1 MSELGPE
8 ARALLE
14 HTRDGDDPSEL
25 DRARLRNRLG
35 VALAAAATTAAV
47 SAAAPAAA
55 TSVSAAAATT
65 TATATKAAIGV
76 QVAAGAQAVVATSVT
91 AKISVAVTVAVI
103 SVAGS
108 GVVLK
113 QELSPATSAR
123 QPAAQVAPR
132 TPRAKQRAAREPAL
146 AAPVIAAP
154 APEVPVVLP
163 EPQLAVVQAPAAV
176 ALPAPVANV
185 ARSLVPKPVPKPKV
199 VEPALA
205 PQPDE
210 IPQSM
215 QTEIQL
221 LSFAQSA
228 LRDGDYDRALS
239 VLAEHASRF
248 PNGVLALERDA
259 VRAITL
265 CSSGRATT
273 GRFAAEALGSR
284 IEGTPLAA
292 RLERACK

>member
-8 ARALLE
+8 ARALIE
-14 HTRDGDDPSEL
+14 STRDGDDPSEL

-55 TSVSAAAATT
+55 TSVTASAATAS
-65 TATATKAAIGV
+65 ATATKAAIGA

-91 AKISVAVTVAVI
+91 AKIGVAVTVAVI

-113 QELSPATSAR
+113 NELSAPVGAR
-123 QPAAQVAPR
+123 EPAAQVAPR
-132 TPRAKQRAAREPAL
+132 SARAKRRATPEPI
-146 AAPVIAAP
+146 APKVIAAP
-154 APEVPVVLP
+154 APEAPAVLA
-163 EPQLAVVQAPAAV
+163 EPQLPVVE
-176 ALPAPVANV
+176 APVINA
-185 ARSLVPKPVPKPKV
+185 AKLAAPKPVLRPKV
-199 VEPALA
+199 SEPAPA
-205 PQPDE
+205 TDE
-210 IPQSM
+210 LPPSM
-215 QTEIQL
+215 HTEIQL
-221 LSFAQSA
+221 LSFAQGA
-228 LRDGDYDRALS
+228 LRERDYDRALS
-239 VLAEHASRF
+239 LLADHATRF

-265 CSSGRATT
+265 CSAGSVASGR
-273 GRFAAEALGSR
+273 GAAEALAAR
-284 IEGTPLAA
+284 IAGTPLAA

>member
-65 TATATKAAIGV
+65 TATATKAAIGA

-113 QELSPATSAR
+113 HELSSAASAR
-123 QPAAQVAPR
+123 EPAAQVAPR
-132 TPRAKQRAAREPAL
+132 TPRAKRFAKKDPTL
-146 AAPVIAAP
+146 AAPAIAAP
-154 APEVPVVLP
+154 APEVPLVLP
-163 EPQLAVVQAPAAV
+163 EPDLTVVEV
-176 ALPAPVANV
+176 PAPVAPPAPV
-185 ARSLVPKPVPKPKV
+185 ATIARAYAPKPALKPKAI
-199 VEPALA
+199 EPAPEA
-205 PQPDE
+205 DE
-210 IPQSM
+210 IPHSM
-215 QTEIQL
+215 QTEIEL
-221 LSFAQSA
+221 LSLAQSA
-228 LRDGDYDRALS
+228 LRDGEHDRALTLLS
-239 VLAEHASRF
+239 EHASRF

-265 CSSGRATT
+265 CSSGRGAT
-273 GRFAAEALGSR
+273 GRIAADALGSR
-284 IEGTPLAA
+284 IVGTPLAA

>member
-8 ARALLE
+8 ARALIDSA
-14 HTRDGDDPSEL
+14 RDGDDPSEL

-55 TSVSAAAATT
+55 TTVASAATA
-65 TATATKAAIGV
+65 TATATKAAIGA
-76 QVAAGAQAVVATSVT
+76 QVVAGTQAVVATSVT
-91 AKISVAVTVAVI
+91 AKIGVAVTVAVI

-113 QELSPATSAR
+113 NELSSSPGAR
-123 QPAAQVAPR
+123 EPAAQVAPR
-132 TPRAKQRAAREPAL
+132 VARVQRRAKAEPIITAPGLAL
-146 AAPVIAAP
+146 EAP
-154 APEVPVVLP
+154 AVMP
-163 EPQLAVVQAPAAV
+163 EPD
-176 ALPAPVANV
+176 ALIVEAPAPVA
-185 ARSLVPKPVPKPKV
+185 P
-199 VEPALA
+199 LA
-205 PQPDE
+205 PAVVAAKVSTPKKAALRVEASDPAPVIDE
-210 IPQSM
+210 LPPSM

-221 LSFAQSA
+221 LSFAQGA

-239 VLAEHASRF
+239 VLSEHALRF

-265 CSSGRATT
+265 CSSGSDAT
-273 GRFAAEALGSR
+273 GRVAAEALASR

>member
-8 ARALLE
+8 ARALIE
-14 HTRDGDDPSEL
+14 STRDGDDPSEL

-55 TSVSAAAATT
+55 TSAASAATA
-65 TATATKAAIGV
+65 TATATKAAIGA
-76 QVAAGAQAVVATSVT
+76 QVVAGAQAVVATSVT
-91 AKISVAVTVAVI
+91 AKIGVAVTVAVI

-113 QELSPATSAR
+113 NELSPPTGAR
-123 QPAAQVAPR
+123 EPAAQVAPR
-132 TPRAKQRAAREPAL
+132 AARAKRRASPEPI

-154 APEVPVVLP
+154 APESPAVLEPQVPVV
-163 EPQLAVVQAPAAV
+163 EV
-176 ALPAPVANV
+176 PAPVVPPAPAV
-185 ARSLVPKPVPKPKV
+185 AAAKVAAPKPVLRPRV
-199 VEPALA
+199 SEPAPA
-205 PQPDE
+205 IDE
-210 IPQSM
+210 LPPSM

-221 LSFAQSA
+221 LSFAQGA
-228 LRDGDYDRALS
+228 LRDRDYDRALS
-239 VLAEHASRF
+239 LLADHASRF

-265 CSSGRATT
+265 CSSGRVAT
-273 GRFAAEALGSR
+273 GRDAAEALAAR
-284 IEGTPLAA
+284 VEGTPLAS
-292 RLERACK
+292 RVEGACK

>member
-8 ARALLE
+8 ARALIE
-14 HTRDGDDPSEL
+14 STRDGDDPSEL

-47 SAAAPAAA
+47 STAAPAAA
-55 TSVSAAAATT
+55 TTAASATT
-65 TATATKAAIGV
+65 ATATATKAAIGA
-76 QVAAGAQAVVATSVT
+76 QVVAGTQAVVATSVT
-91 AKISVAVTVAVI
+91 AKIGVAVTVAVI

-113 QELSPATSAR
+113 NQLSPPPSAR
-123 QPAAQVAPR
+123 APAAQVAPR
-132 TPRAKQRAAREPAL
+132 AARAKPRAKAEPII

-154 APEVPVVLP
+154 AL
-163 EPQLAVVQAPAAV
+163 QAPAVMPEPAAPIV
-176 ALPAPVANV
+176 LVPAPVA
-185 ARSLVPKPVPKPKV
+185 P
-199 VEPALA
+199 LA
-205 PQPDE
+205 PAVVAAKVSAPKAALRVKVSEPEPVTDAL
-210 IPQSM
+210 PPSM
-215 QTEIQL
+215 QTEIRL
-221 LSFAQSA
+221 LSFAQGA

-239 VLAEHASRF
+239 VLAEHATRF

-265 CSSGRATT
+265 CSSGRGAT
-273 GRFAAEALGSR
+273 GRGAAEALASR